1 MFAIFRQ
8 DFEACNGIE
17 EVAELIRDKQ
27 VDENLRFVFFH
38 FSCPFSLRA
47 YLSYDG

>member
-1 MFAIFRQ
+1 MHVIWLNVYQ

-27 VDENLRFVFFH
+27 VDENLRFLF
-38 FSCPFSLRA
+38 
-47 YLSYDG
+47 YLLLISI

>member
-1 MFAIFRQ
+1 MHAIWLYFYQ

-27 VDENLRFVFFH
+27 ADENLRFPFCLPFF
-38 FSCPFSLRA
+38 SVKVI
-47 YLSYDG
+47 